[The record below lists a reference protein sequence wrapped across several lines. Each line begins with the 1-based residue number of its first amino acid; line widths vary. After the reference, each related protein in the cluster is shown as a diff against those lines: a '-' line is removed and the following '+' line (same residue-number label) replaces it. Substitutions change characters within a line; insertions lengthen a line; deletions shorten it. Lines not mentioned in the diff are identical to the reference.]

1 MLNYALICTSCIT
14 GYTTLRIMDTQ
25 NWVLQIQMLCWVR
38 DCYNAYSQ
46 PLSWTYPLIQQE
58 SMGLLPPTTVPNF
71 IFTLISLTIQQYRI
85 LNDYGLQF
93 HSWMEQWPSWQRFL
107 KFNISPSMQM
117 KDFYLQTGHD
127 HFIPHILEGIIY
139 KAPFNKS
146 DATAADTVSLS
157 NSNCSF
163 QLGTHDHL
171 LTSIDGSN
179 ICKRQLHNLEI
190 HKWKL
195 NHYAITL

>member
-1 MLNYALICTSCIT
+1 
-14 GYTTLRIMDTQ
+14 
-25 NWVLQIQMLCWVR
+25 
-38 DCYNAYSQ
+38 
-46 PLSWTYPLIQQE
+46 
-58 SMGLLPPTTVPNF
+58 
-71 IFTLISLTIQQYRI
+71 
-85 LNDYGLQF
+85 
-93 HSWMEQWPSWQRFL
+93 
-107 KFNISPSMQM
+107 MQM

-190 HKWKL
+190 HK
-195 NHYAITL
+195 